1 MRDQLRAAGI
11 VAVGLLI
18 LLLGTPGL
26 DFLDGSLQRPEKR
39 QKILANAGPFWGSV
53 GLGIYDVSRKVR
65 NPLLDLF
72 GPLQRPF
79 RVSQNWSL
87 YRDGPGKLMRL
98 EIRVDDRI
106 IYRSVDNE
114 YRWREE
120 VFRNR
125 RLRPV
130 VESTVMSSDSQ
141 NWRGLTRWVVD
152 AARADFPET
161 QRIDLIALHGPFP
174 GDNLREHHRIV
185 VEGPKWI
192 ARVVEANP
200 NAKEES
206 HEEGG

>member
-1 MRDQLRAAGI
+1 MREQLRAVGI

-26 DFLDGSLQRPEKR
+26 DFLDGSLQKPERR
-39 QKILANAGPFWGSV
+39 QRVIDSAGPFWGKL
-53 GLGIYDVSRKVR
+53 GLGIHEVSRKIR
-65 NPLLDLF
+65 NPLLDFF

-114 YRWREE
+114 YRWNEE
-120 VFRNR
+120 IFRNR

-130 VESTVMSSDSQ
+130 VESTVMSTDSQ
-141 NWRGLTRWVVD
+141 NWRGLTRWVVT

-161 QRIDLIALHGPFP
+161 QRIDLVALHGPFP
-174 GDNLREHHRIV
+174 GANLREHHRIV
-185 VEGPKWI
+185 AEAPQWM
-192 ARVVEANP
+192 ARMVEANP
-200 NAKEES
+200 NAKEER

>member
-1 MRDQLRAAGI
+1 MRDPLRAAGI

-26 DFLDGSLQRPEKR
+26 DFLDSSLQRPEKR
-39 QKILANAGPFWGSV
+39 QKVMKNAGPFWGGL
-53 GLGIYDVSRKVR
+53 GLGIYDLSRKVR
-65 NPLLDLF
+65 NPLLDFF

-98 EIRVDDRI
+98 EIRIDDRI

-114 YRWREE
+114 YDWNEA

-130 VESTVMSSDSQ
+130 VESTVMSTDSQ
-141 NWRGLTRWVVD
+141 NWRGLTRWVVQ

-161 QRIDLIALHGPFP
+161 QRVDLIALHGPFP
-174 GDNLREHHRIV
+174 GDNLKEHHRI
-185 VEGPKWI
+185 I
-192 ARVVEANP
+192 AESPSWTARIVEANP
-200 NAKEES
+200 NAQEES